1 MADESSFDVVSKPNL
16 QELDNAINQTL
27 KELATRFDFRGVHF
41 KVELDGKAKELKLE
55 SDSEGRLKSVVDV
68 LQGKL
73 IKRGLSLRC
82 VELQD
87 AQPGGA
93 GIWRQSAKLGDGIPM
108 DKAKQAVASIKEK
121 KFKVTASIQGESV
134 RVSSKSKDEL
144 QAVMA
149 HVKGLDLGLDLQFTN
164 FKEGRA

>member
-1 MADESSFDVVSKPNL
+1 MAADSSFDVVSKPNM

-27 KELATRFDFRGVHF
+27 KELATRFDFRGVPF
-41 KVELDGKAKELKLE
+41 KVELDQKAKELKLE
-55 SDSEGRLKSVVDV
+55 SDSEGRLGSIVDI

-82 VELQD
+82 LDMQD

-93 GIWRQSAKLGDGIPM
+93 GVWRQSAKLVDGIPQ
-108 DKAKQAVASIKEK
+108 DKAKEAVASIKEK
-121 KFKVTASIQGESV
+121 KFKVTASIQGDCV
-134 RVSSKSKDEL
+134 RVTSKSKDDL

-149 HVKGLDLGLDLQFTN
+149 HLRAMDLGVDLQFTN
-164 FKEGRA
+164 FK

>member
-1 MADESSFDVVSKPNL
+1 MADENSFDVVSKPNM

-27 KELATRFDFRGVHF
+27 KELNTRFDFRGVPF

-55 SDSEGRLKSVVDV
+55 SDGESRLSSIVDV

-82 VELQD
+82 VEMQD
-87 AQPGGA
+87 AKPGGA
-93 GIWRQSAKLGDGIPM
+93 GVWRQSAKLVDGIPM
-108 DKAKQAVASIKEK
+108 EKAKQAVAAIKEK
-121 KFKVTASIQGESV
+121 KFKVTASIQGDSV
-134 RVSSKSKDEL
+134 RVTSKSKDDL

-149 HVKGLDLGLDLQFTN
+149 HLRGMDLGVDLQFTN
-164 FKEGRA
+164 FK

>member
-93 GIWRQSAKLGDGIPM
+93 GIWRQSAKLVDGIPM
-108 DKAKQAVASIKEK
+108 EKAKQAVASIKEK

-149 HVKGLDLGLDLQFTN
+149 HVKGLDLGVDLQFTN
-164 FKEGRA
+164 FK

>member
-1 MADESSFDVVSKPNL
+1 MAADASFDAVSKPDY

-27 KELATRFDFRGVHF
+27 RELATRFDFRGAPF
-41 KVELDGKAKELKLE
+41 KVELDQKAKELKLE
-55 SDSEGRLKSVVDV
+55 SDSESRLASIVDI

-82 VELQD
+82 LELKD

-93 GIWRQSAKLGDGIPM
+93 GAWRQSGKLVDGIPM

-121 KFKVTASIQGESV
+121 KFKVTASIQGDCV
-134 RVSSKSKDEL
+134 RVTSKSRDEL

-149 HVKGLDLGLDLQFTN
+149 HLKAMDLGVDIQFTN
-164 FKEGRA
+164 FK

>member
-1 MADESSFDVVSKPNL
+1 MPSENSFDAVSKPDM
-16 QELDNAINQTL
+16 QELDNAGNQTL
-27 KELATRFDFRGVHF
+27 KELATRFDFRGAHV

-55 SDSEGRLKSVVDV
+55 SDSEGRLISIVDV
-68 LQGKL
+68 LKGKL

-82 VELQD
+82 LDLQD

-93 GIWRQSAKLGDGIPM
+93 GIWRQSAKLVDGVPM

-121 KFKVTASIQGESV
+121 KFKVTASIQGDSI
-134 RVSSKSKDEL
+134 RVASKSRDEL

-149 HVKGLDLGLDLQFTN
+149 HLKGLDLGVDLQFTN
-164 FKEGRA
+164 FK